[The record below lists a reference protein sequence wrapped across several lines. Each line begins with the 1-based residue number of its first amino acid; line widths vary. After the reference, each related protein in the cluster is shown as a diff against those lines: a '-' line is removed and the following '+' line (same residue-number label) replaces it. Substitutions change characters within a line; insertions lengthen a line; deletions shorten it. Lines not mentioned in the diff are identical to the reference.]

1 MGRLWREE
9 YNGGIYHVIARGN
22 NKEYIFKESIDKGY
36 FIKLLKESMKG
47 MSFRIYGYVLMD
59 NHYHLIVQVFN
70 KKLQEIMHQIN
81 NKYSKYFNFK
91 FKRVGHVF
99 QGRYKAILVQDER
112 YLLSLLRY
120 VHQNPIKAGMCKNI
134 EEYKWCSDV
143 FYRTSND
150 SFINIDT
157 VLDMLSVDRKDAIS
171 KYREYMRQI
180 EQTDYE
186 NVRVVG
192 EEAYQIM
199 CSTKKKVE
207 QKKRLDEILIGL
219 GLSGEIY
226 ELIKNG
232 SRRRDLTVYKINYFK
247 EAIKLN
253 YTQEEMGRN
262 IGISESAVR
271 NMISRSE

>member
-1 MGRLWREE
+1 
-9 YNGGIYHVIARGN
+9 
-22 NKEYIFKESIDKGY
+22 
-36 FIKLLKESMKG
+36 
-47 MSFRIYGYVLMD
+47 
-59 NHYHLIVQVFN
+59 
-70 KKLQEIMHQIN
+70 
-81 NKYSKYFNFK
+81 
-91 FKRVGHVF
+91 
-99 QGRYKAILVQDER
+99 
-112 YLLSLLRY
+112 
-120 VHQNPIKAGMCKNI
+120 
-134 EEYKWCSDV
+134 
-143 FYRTSND
+143 
-150 SFINIDT
+150 
-157 VLDMLSVDRKDAIS
+157 
-171 KYREYMRQI
+171 
-180 EQTDYE
+180 
-186 NVRVVG
+186 
-192 EEAYQIM
+192 M